1 MRRLLTAAILVAL
14 VGTSAACGN
23 SDDSST
29 TATSSTGAAA
39 PAATTASPTP
49 TVDVAANT
57 KEVCGKAEKIITED
71 AVKPIG
77 EQIGIMIAAK
87 QAKNKTA
94 ETAAAAKA
102 KELADA
108 LAEKLRALKSEA
120 ADPKLQAALDKGAD
134 GIKLFGSPEY
144 LAKINSLNDMD
155 KLTTDIDAAGKDLE
169 AICG

>member
-1 MRRLLTAAILVAL
+1 VRRLLTVAILAAL
-14 VGTSAACGN
+14 VGTSAAACGDT
-23 SDDSST
+23 DDTASPAST
-29 TATSSTGAAA
+29 
-39 PAATTASPTP
+39 ATTAGAASSPTP

-57 KEVCGKAEKIITED
+57 KAVCAKAETIITED

-87 QAKNKTA
+87 GSKNKAA

-108 LAEKLRALKSEA
+108 LAKKLRDLKAEA

-134 GIKLFGSPEY
+134 GITLFGSPDY
-144 LAKINSLNDMD
+144 LAKINSLDDMT
-155 KLTTDIDAAGKDLE
+155 KLTNDIDAAGKDLE